1 MGQSRWEGL
10 RRRRGAAARPGV
22 ESLERREQLSVT
34 IAPIG
39 PASVPATKTLFVPV
53 QGTDSAGNPIN
64 YTATSSN
71 PQVQVTVRS
80 NHPYL
85 KISVAGYG
93 DMVFQ
98 LFNDLT
104 TNTVSE
110 ITSLVNKGFYN
121 GLTFH
126 RVIPNFVIQGG
137 DPKGD
142 GTGGPGFTFPDE
154 FNANAIFDGTGQL
167 AMANSG
173 PNTNGSQ
180 FFVTVGVQREL
191 DFNYNLF
198 GQLVSGQSVLQAIDA
213 VATDSNNKPL
223 TPVKI
228 TSASIIQDTHDT
240 VLMIQAP
247 AGTGSSTIN
256 VTGTDAV
263 DHSTASQTFQAS
275 FQPDTTNDPPFL
287 NPVANQTTTEGKPVS
302 FTLSSTDLEHDPVVY
317 SALEIDSAAN
327 ATVTVNGNVVTVT
340 PKAGFTGTLNI
351 QVAVQQQGATTR
363 GSTSDPRDLRTMT
376 VNVVAPNV
384 SITSHGSALFATA
397 GVPRTVAFAAFNA
410 TPAGSAADY
419 TATIDFGDHTSG
431 SGTVI
436 SNGQGGY
443 YVVATHAYAASGTY
457 ATKVTINGPG
467 QASSSA
473 SGTAT
478 VLSQQAAGL
487 SLAIDASPSAV
498 QVGQDLTYTITVTNT
513 GSATAQAVGLSD
525 VLPAGLSFVSATI
538 APTAA
543 AGGQLVIPLGDI
555 AAGASKSV
563 QVVAT
568 ATAAGTLSD
577 QAIATAGDGRAAIG
591 TKAVQVSAAPDT
603 SAAHVVDLIRR
614 GRFYDPTRID
624 IVFSG
629 PIDQATAEDTRN
641 YILFASGRDRRL
653 GTGDDVLDPIVSAT
667 YDPATFTV
675 TLDPLYRLNW
685 FNPSKIVVLSGNRH
699 GLTDPSG
706 QALDGD
712 NDGAAGGAFVAEFAR
727 GVYVSHPLYQRPAV
741 PVAQLMSEPSTT
753 LQGMPLRALFS
764 APGSQAF
771 RQAVAS
777 LPASA
782 NQRVTTAQAQAQ
794 TAAEIAQ
801 APDSTD
807 VVSALDLTGVE
818 IRRRRRS

>member
-1 MGQSRWEGL
+1 M
-10 RRRRGAAARPGV
+10 ARPGV

-64 YTATSSN
+64 YTVTSSN
-71 PQVQVTVRS
+71 SQVQVSVRS
-80 NHPYL
+80 SHPYL

-98 LFNDLT
+98 LFNDLAPT
-104 TNTVSE
+104 TVSE
-110 ITSLVNKGFYN
+110 ITGLVNSGFYN

-142 GTGGPGFTFPDE
+142 GTGGPGFSFADE
-154 FNANAIFDGTGQL
+154 FNAQAIFDGTGQL

-180 FFVTVGVQREL
+180 FFATVGAQREL

-198 GQLVSGQSVLQAIDA
+198 GQLVSGQSVLQAIDN
-213 VATDSNNKPL
+213 VPTDSNNKPL
-223 TPVKI
+223 TPVTI

-247 AGTGSSTIN
+247 AGTGSSTIS

-263 DHSTASQTFQAS
+263 DHSSASQTFQAS

-287 NPVANQTTTEGKPVS
+287 NPVANQTTTVGKPIS

-317 SALEIDSAAN
+317 SATEIDTATN
-327 ATVTVNGNVVTVT
+327 ATVQVNGNVVTVT
-340 PKAGFTGTLNI
+340 PKAGFTGVLHI

-384 SITSHGSALFATA
+384 SIASHGSALSATA
-397 GVPRTVAFAAFNA
+397 GVPRLVAFAGFTA
-410 TPAGSAADY
+410 TPAGTAADY
-419 TATIDFGDHTSG
+419 TAIIDFGDHTSG
-431 SGTVI
+431 PGTIVA
-436 SNGQGGY
+436 NGQGGY
-443 YVVATHAYAASGTY
+443 NVVATHTY
-457 ATKVTINGPG
+457 ATSGTFATKVVITGPG
-467 QASSSA
+467 QSSSSA
-473 SGTAT
+473 TGTAT
-478 VLSQQAAGL
+478 VLAQQAAGL
-487 SLAIDASPSAV
+487 SLSIDASPSAV
-498 QVGQDLTYTITVTNT
+498 EVGQNLTYTITVTNT
-513 GSATAQAVGLSD
+513 GTATAQAVGLSD

-543 AGGQLVIPLGDI
+543 AGGRLVIPLGDI
-555 AAGASKSV
+555 AAGASKTV
-563 QVVAT
+563 QVVAN
-568 ATAAGTLSD
+568 AAAAGTFAD
-577 QAIATAGDGRAAIG
+577 QAVATASDGRAATG
-591 TKAVQVSAAPDT
+591 TGTVQVSAAPET
-603 SAAHVVDLIRR
+603 AVPHVVDLVRR
-614 GRFYDPTRID
+614 GRAYDPTRID
-624 IVFSG
+624 LVLSG
-629 PIDQATAEDTRN
+629 PIDAATAEDTRN

-653 GTGDDVLDPIVSAT
+653 GTGDDMLDPIVSAT
-667 YDPATFTV
+667 YDPTTFTV

-699 GLTDPSG
+699 GMTDPSG

-712 NDGAAGGAFVAEFAR
+712 GDGVAGGAFVANFAR
-727 GVYVSHPLYQRPAV
+727 GVYMSHPLFQRPAV
-741 PVAQLMSEPSTT
+741 PVVRVMGESSTT
-753 LQGMPLRALFS
+753 VQGPQLRALFS
-764 APGSQAF
+764 APESQAS

-777 LPASA
+777 LPPSA
-782 NQRVTTAQAQAQ
+782 NQRVSTALAQ
-794 TAAEIAQ
+794 TADEVAQ
-801 APDSTD
+801 APDSTEAASFFD
-807 VVSALDLTGVE
+807 LSASQD
-818 IRRRRRS
+818 RHKRRS